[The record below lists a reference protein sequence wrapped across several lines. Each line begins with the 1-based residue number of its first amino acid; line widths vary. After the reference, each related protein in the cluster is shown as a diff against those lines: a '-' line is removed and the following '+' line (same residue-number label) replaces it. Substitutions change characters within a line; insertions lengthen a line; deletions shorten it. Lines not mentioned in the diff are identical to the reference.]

1 MRASR
6 VLHAMCTIGVVLG
19 CVFEANA
26 QALDRRI
33 QSALDAADMDALLAV
48 AELRESP
55 AEVWFTYLDLVNDCA
70 SGTKCVVSLGPV
82 DDAFAQRQKQ
92 DATERGLEWPAPVQ
106 GLVVITMTA
115 KDGKGRTT
123 MPYGAVAGQPKVLG
137 GRYAPA
143 KLAELRAKT
152 NASIIEELFAAGVF
166 DAQTGERRTD
176 WKKAAKPLPA
186 DGGEFGAFL
195 VKRTAALHAAVSAQ
209 DPDAAVAASGEWGA
223 RVFGAKSY
231 DGTAVP
237 LAVRRQKLR
246 AQATRFFREV
256 KVLGGYQLG
265 DMAVLSV
272 EGIDGVGWITRG
284 AVVVTKA
291 SSMWDV
297 AGDTMISHPK

>member
-1 MRASR
+1 
-6 VLHAMCTIGVVLG
+6 MCTIGVVLG
-19 CVFEANA
+19 CVSDASA

-55 AEVWFTYLDLVNDCA
+55 ADVWFMYLDLVNDCV
-70 SGTKCVVSLGPV
+70 SGTKCIVSLGPV
-82 DDAFAQRQKQ
+82 DGAFTERQKQ
-92 DATERGLEWPAPVQ
+92 DSTERGLEWPAPVQ

-115 KDGKGRTT
+115 TGGKGRTT
-123 MPYGAVAGQPKVLG
+123 MPYGTVGGQPKVLG
-137 GRYAPA
+137 GRYAPP

-166 DAQTGERRTD
+166 DAQSGERRTD

-195 VKRTAALHAAVSAQ
+195 IKRTAALNSAVKAQ
-209 DPDAAVAASGEWGA
+209 DPDAAAAASGAWGA

-237 LAVRRQKLR
+237 LALRRQKLR

-265 DMAVLSV
+265 NMAVLNV
-272 EGIDGVGWITRG
+272 EGIDGVGWIKRG

-291 SSMWDV
+291 DNMWDV
-297 AGDTMISHPK
+297 AGDNTISHPK